1 MASMGQDFTLLQLI
15 RPALAWDGGS
25 RTFSVVRF
33 VIYIAMAWHVRQY
46 ECMKY
51 VCTYFLAFLLSLA
64 SFARAGEIALLLSDD
79 SKPYAEFAQTLSEQ
93 LDRSDWKITLGPP
106 ANNAAPVLIITAG
119 SDAFREA
126 LKLQKSIPILATLLT
141 RHSYNEVLAGLSQG
155 KKNSSAIFL
164 DQPPERQARF
174 LRALL
179 PEQIN
184 IGILFS
190 SQTLD
195 QKPEFERALISNGR
209 NLIVESTESP
219 EGALSAL
226 NRLLNQVDVLLALPD
241 SKIYK
246 RDTVKPI
253 LVTGFRYQRPIVA
266 FSPAFVTAGAIGAI
280 YTTPAQIAS
289 QAASIILSRGANLR
303 GQFNPAQFSIVINP
317 TVADSLGLSLP
328 SESDIRRKMLPE
340 GVPR

>member
-1 MASMGQDFTLLQLI
+1 MKCAFACL
-15 RPALAWDGGS
+15 
-25 RTFSVVRF
+25 F
-33 VIYIAMAWHVRQY
+33 V
-46 ECMKY
+46 
-51 VCTYFLAFLLSLA
+51 FLLSLA

-79 SKPYAEFAQTLSEQ
+79 SKPYTEFSQTLSKQ
-93 LDRSDWKITLGPP
+93 LERSDWQVTLGLP
-106 ANNAAPVLIITAG
+106 APNVAPALIVTAG
-119 SDAFREA
+119 SEAFREA
-126 LKLQKSIPILATLLT
+126 LKLPKQLPVLATLLT
-141 RHSYNEVLAGLSQG
+141 RHSYNEALAEMSQR
-155 KKNSSAIFL
+155 KKNSAAIFL

-179 PEQIN
+179 PQQIN

-195 QKPEFERALISNGR
+195 QKLVFEQAIKNNGR
-209 NLIVESTESP
+209 NLIGESIESSG
-219 EGALSAL
+219 GAVSTL
-226 NRLLNQVDVLLALPD
+226 NNLLNQVDVLLALPD

-253 LVTGFRYQRPIVA
+253 LVTGFRHQRPIVA

-289 QAASIILSRGANLR
+289 QAAAIILSRGASLQ
-303 GQFNPAQFSIVINP
+303 GQFDPSQFSIAINP
-317 TVADSLGLSLP
+317 TVAESLGISLP
-328 SESDIRRKMLPE
+328 NESDIRRKMLLD